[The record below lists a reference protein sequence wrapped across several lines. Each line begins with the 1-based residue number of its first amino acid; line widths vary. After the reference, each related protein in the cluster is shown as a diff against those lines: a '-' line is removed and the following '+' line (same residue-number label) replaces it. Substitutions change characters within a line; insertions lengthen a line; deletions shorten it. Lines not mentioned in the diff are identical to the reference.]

1 MNDFENC
8 LSRPI
13 MINGD
18 FYQHCYDMAI
28 DSVNVLVNCED
39 NNSNKIVASVLNGLN
54 QEDGLTKKQLYHHLR
69 ELNIKKTI
77 CINTNIDICEDFLH
91 NINNNYN
98 SKNIY
103 ITEHKNIKSQ
113 DLLIID
119 RNNIENINKILK
131 QFETFVSKGIIVK
144 TGSID
149 TGNLIELKN
158 FVKEIN
164 TDYVYYE
171 YIYENENV
179 DNLNYQYELIEYIH
193 AVFNKYGV
201 KYCAIK
207 ETCLGCVRNRSHII
221 SSDMTIC
228 RLAIGNALFAK
239 IKNELANNY
248 GVVITRDLI
257 YFKKKPGIKV
267 YVEIYNHHSPVQYCH
282 DFIKKDFS
290 NIRKYRFG
298 PIEIFSLMEP
308 IEYLKNLYGNDIFI
322 SMRNNIKNPKIMYD
336 CKYNYWSSYTSQYW
350 KNKQV
355 ELLKSIHDVCIK
367 YKIPYWIDGGTLLGA
382 VRNRN
387 IPLFDDDIDIGLFK
401 HHVSKFKNALKKHSI
416 SLLIKIKFMVPNS
429 QVLKYKRNDNAEQKQ
444 TMVPRTVRNW
454 DRCLNSS
461 YGCGKYSWVD
471 ILDYYLYKN
480 SKYISNTYHLNDSWA
495 GGESRK
501 IRAGVDKS
509 IFENLTKIKLGKYY
523 FNCPKN
529 PVKYLE
535 SKQRYGTNSIQSPA
549 KRGAKSLDFQNCQ

>member
-1 MNDFENC
+1 MNSPFKN
-8 LSRPI
+8 LLNRPI
-13 MINGD
+13 IINGD

-28 DSVNVLVNCED
+28 DSVNVIVNCED

-54 QEDGLTKKQLYHHLR
+54 QEDALTKKQLYYHLR

-77 CINTNIDICEDFLH
+77 CINTNIDICEDFMH
-91 NINNNYN
+91 DINTNYN
-98 SKNIY
+98 KKNIY
-103 ITEHKNIKSQ
+103 IEKDKNIKQQ
-113 DLLIID
+113 DLLIVD
-119 RNNIENINKILK
+119 TNNIDNINRILK
-131 QFETFVSKGIIVK
+131 QFEKFISKGIIVK

-149 TGNLIELKN
+149 TDNLIELHN

-171 YIYENENV
+171 YIYKNEDV

-193 AVFNKYGV
+193 AVFSKYGV

-207 ETCLGCVRNRSHII
+207 DTCLGCVRNRSHII
-221 SSDMTIC
+221 SRDMTIC

-282 DFIKKDFS
+282 DFINKDFS

-298 PIEIFSLMEP
+298 PIEIFSLIEP

-350 KNKQV
+350 KNKQI

-416 SLLIKIKFMVPNS
+416 SLQYKIKFMVPNS
-429 QVLKYKRNDNAEQKQ
+429 QVLQYKRNDNAEQKQ
-444 TMVPRTVRNW
+444 TMISRSVRNW
-454 DRCLNSS
+454 DRELNST
-461 YGCGKYSWVD
+461 YATGRMSWAD
-471 ILDYYLYKN
+471 IIEYYAYN
-480 SKYISNTYHLNDSWA
+480 NTYISNAFNWKKERMLKTA
-495 GGESRK
+495 
-501 IRAGVDKS
+501 VPTQ
-509 IFENLTKIKLGKYY
+509 IFNNITTIKLGKYY
-523 FNCPKN
+523 FNCPEN

-549 KRGAKSLDFQNCQ
+549 KRGAKPLDFQNCQ